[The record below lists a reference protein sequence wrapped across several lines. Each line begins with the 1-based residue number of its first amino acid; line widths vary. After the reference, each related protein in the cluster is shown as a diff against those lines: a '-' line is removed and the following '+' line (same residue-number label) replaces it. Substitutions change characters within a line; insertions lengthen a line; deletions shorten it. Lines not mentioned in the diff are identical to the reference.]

1 MLKFYSI
8 INIFFGVVYLL
19 LIICKKFYKRHYKE
33 KEISK
38 NLDKKEKSKIEFISV
53 IFLFAMVVINTFIF
67 IEKKLYNPIFFPK
80 YIELSYKIAIAI
92 MFFIAGVLAGNI
104 KKDIKY
110 STLESIRIIKVII
123 LAGNYMILLYF
134 VNNFSTKKV
143 IIASLIHIIFLTDYI
158 IDFQKFKNK
167 INNKNFIVYFCFLT
181 WLYFSNSFILMNQF
195 INE

>member
-1 MLKFYSI
+1 
-8 INIFFGVVYLL
+8 
-19 LIICKKFYKRHYKE
+19 
-33 KEISK
+33 
-38 NLDKKEKSKIEFISV
+38 
-53 IFLFAMVVINTFIF
+53 MVVINTFIF

-92 MFFIAGVLAGNI
+92 MFFIAGVLAWNI

-143 IIASLIHIIFLTDYI
+143 IIASLIHLIFLTDYI
-158 IDFQKFKNK
+158 IDFQKFKNE
-167 INNKNFIVYFCFLT
+167 INNQNFIVYFCFLT
-181 WLYFSNSFILMNQF
+181 WLYFSNSFILMYQF

>member
-1 MLKFYSI
+1 
-8 INIFFGVVYLL
+8 
-19 LIICKKFYKRHYKE
+19 
-33 KEISK
+33 
-38 NLDKKEKSKIEFISV
+38 
-53 IFLFAMVVINTFIF
+53 MVVINTFIF

-104 KKDIKY
+104 KKNIKY

-143 IIASLIHIIFLTDYI
+143 IIASLIHLIFLTDYI
-158 IDFQKFKNK
+158 IDFQKFKNE
-167 INNKNFIVYFCFLT
+167 INNQNFIVYFCFLT
-181 WLYFSNSFILMNQF
+181 WLYFSNSFILMYQF

>member
-1 MLKFYSI
+1 
-8 INIFFGVVYLL
+8 
-19 LIICKKFYKRHYKE
+19 
-33 KEISK
+33 
-38 NLDKKEKSKIEFISV
+38 
-53 IFLFAMVVINTFIF
+53 MVVINTFIF

-92 MFFIAGVLAGNI
+92 MFFIAGVLAWNI

-143 IIASLIHIIFLTDYI
+143 IIASLIHLIFLTDYI
-158 IDFQKFKNK
+158 IDFQKFKNE

-181 WLYFSNSFILMNQF
+181 WLYFSNSFILMYQF